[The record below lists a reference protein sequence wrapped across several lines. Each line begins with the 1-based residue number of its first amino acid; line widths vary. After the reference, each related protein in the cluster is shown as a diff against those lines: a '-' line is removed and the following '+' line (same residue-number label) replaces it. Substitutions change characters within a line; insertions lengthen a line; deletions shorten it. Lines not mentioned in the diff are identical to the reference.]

1 MRLPT
6 LVTRSPFLSAPSR
19 SRPLKGRQREN
30 VKETEDDGTK
40 HSWYRLL
47 NGMSELSKESKPSP
61 SNASTSRF
69 FRLVR
74 KLHRKKTAGRCA
86 SRSFQMGARSSMSA
100 DHSSVKKKPLKLS
113 RDLGKVPVDRY
124 RLPKDGR
131 KWKAVA
137 RERMALAEWLAIHG
151 NGDGSRISPAEKSMT
166 RHFGW
171 SRRKTFYLLDD
182 LKELHLLEC
191 EPDGRRGALTGEHGT
206 RVRRMLPSFFRPE
219 VQDSGSKV
227 QDSPTLPGAEVQD
240 SRPEMQS
247 NVAHNRHLTD
257 TADRD
262 FGIESLKG
270 KKEIISS
277 SSSDKPDDDD
287 SALHPD
293 WNSIERKT
301 GEHIEAARSALVSKG
316 FPAHVVDAGL
326 QMIEE
331 RSDYSGSVPSSAEYF
346 ITAFNRAM
354 ADDRDKAQISKRAKR
369 RERCNLS
376 LPEIQRSA
384 AELDRESQISGRPI
398 KDIME
403 IRAKAQ

>member
-1 MRLPT
+1 
-6 LVTRSPFLSAPSR
+6 
-19 SRPLKGRQREN
+19 
-30 VKETEDDGTK
+30 
-40 HSWYRLL
+40 
-47 NGMSELSKESKPSP
+47 
-61 SNASTSRF
+61 
-69 FRLVR
+69 
-74 KLHRKKTAGRCA
+74 
-86 SRSFQMGARSSMSA
+86 MSA
-100 DHSSVKKKPLKLS
+100 DHARVKNKPLKLS
-113 RDLGKVPVDRY
+113 RDLAKVPIDRY

-137 RERMALAEWLAIHG
+137 RQRMALAEWLAIHG
-151 NGDGSRISPAEKSMT
+151 DGDGSRICPSEKSMT
-166 RHFGW
+166 HHFGW
-171 SRRKTFYLLDD
+171 SRRKTFYLLGD

-191 EPDGRRGALTGEHGT
+191 EPDGHRGSLTREHGT
-206 RVRRMLPSFFRPE
+206 RIRRMLPSFFRPE
-219 VQDSGSKV
+219 VQDSLGAEVQDSGSEV

-240 SRPEMQS
+240 SRPEVQS

-262 FGIESLKG
+262 FGIESLEG
-270 KKEIISS
+270 SGETISS

-326 QMIEE
+326 QLIEE
-331 RSDYSGSVPSSAEYF
+331 RSDYSGTVPSSAEYF

-354 ADDRDKAQISKRAKR
+354 ANDRDKAQISKRAKR
-369 RERCNLS
+369 RERYNLS
-376 LPEIQRSA
+376 MPEIQRSA
-384 AELDRESQISGRPI
+384 AELDRESQISGQPI
-398 KDIME
+398 KEIME

>member
-1 MRLPT
+1 
-6 LVTRSPFLSAPSR
+6 
-19 SRPLKGRQREN
+19 
-30 VKETEDDGTK
+30 
-40 HSWYRLL
+40 
-47 NGMSELSKESKPSP
+47 
-61 SNASTSRF
+61 
-69 FRLVR
+69 
-74 KLHRKKTAGRCA
+74 
-86 SRSFQMGARSSMSA
+86 MSA